1 MINTDAQQILVLGV
15 ILSMMTA
22 LFKNIAKPVLIFLA
36 ANIIFLLTG
45 VTNSTDMLS
54 GLANEQLISVLLL
67 LVISD
72 VLRKSGLLDVA
83 FKPLFPSHI
92 SYRSFLL
99 RKSAVVTFI
108 SGFVNN
114 TPLVAILMPYV
125 YEWCQKKQIS
135 PSRVMLPLSY
145 ATILGGTLTLVGTST
160 NLVVNGFVTEA
171 KFKPLQFFDFTLPG
185 LGVAFVG
192 VIYLVFLMPRFL
204 PDRKGLLENYQQSM
218 REYIVETFIANN
230 SPLVDKSIEQAGLRN
245 LKGLYLAEIIRGEE
259 LIPAVAP
266 NEKLEAGDVLIF
278 AGETGTIV
286 DLLQSNPGLSLPGSI
301 MKEGQEKANVV
312 ECIISAQSALIGQT
326 FRESNFRALF
336 DASVVAVSRNGE
348 RLRGKLGELRLEQG
362 DLLLLMTGHD
372 FDNRSNASN
381 DLFVIN
387 RLKDI
392 TNFSPVKSAILGVG
406 IVGLLVLSAMG
417 VFTLFKALLIILCLI
432 GILNFGRY
440 NELKNSLDL
449 DLFFV
454 LALSLGFAKAM
465 HNSGLDATIAAFIKE
480 SALQLNHPVALLA
493 IVYLATNILSMLVSN
508 KAGVA
513 IMFPVTVSLLQL
525 MQIAEPKPY
534 FLAIAFA
541 GSAEFMTPYGYQT
554 NLMVYGPGGYQFR
567 DYIRAGWVL
576 SISCMLVSVTI
587 LASIYGLWV

>member
-1 MINTDAQQILVLGV
+1 MLSLEIQQIIVLTV
-15 ILSMMTA
+15 IFGMMVA
-22 LFKNIAKPVLIFLA
+22 LFKDLARPVLIFLA
-36 ANIIFLLTG
+36 VNIIFLLTG
-45 VTNSTDMLS
+45 VTTSADMLA

-72 VLRKSGLLDVA
+72 VLRKSGLLDVV
-83 FKPLFPSHI
+83 FKSLFPQHI
-92 SYRSFLL
+92 SYRGFLL

-125 YEWCQKKQIS
+125 YEWCQKKNIS
-135 PSRVMLPLSY
+135 PSKVMLPLSY

-171 KFKPLQFFDFTLPG
+171 GFKPLKFFDFTPPG
-185 LGVAFVG
+185 LGVALIG
-192 VIYLVFLMPRFL
+192 VIYLVFFMPRFL

-218 REYIVETFIANN
+218 REYIVETFIADN
-230 SPLVDKSIEQAGLRN
+230 SPLINKTIEQAGLRN

-259 LIPAVAP
+259 LIPAVGP
-266 NEKLEAGDVLIF
+266 NEKILAGDVLIF
-278 AGETGTIV
+278 AGETSTIV
-286 DLLQSNPGLSLPGSI
+286 DLLRANPGLSLPGSI
-301 MKEGQEKANVV
+301 MQEGKEKANVV
-312 ECIISAQSALIGQT
+312 ECIISAQSSLIGRT
-326 FRESNFRALF
+326 FREANFRALF
-336 DASVVAVSRNGE
+336 DASVVAVNRNGE
-348 RLRGKLGELRLEQG
+348 RLRGKLGDLVLEQG

-372 FDNRSNASN
+372 FDDRSNASN

-392 TNFSPVKSAILGVG
+392 TNFSLLKSSLLGIG
-406 IVGLLVLSAMG
+406 IISSLVLSAIG
-417 VFTLFKALLIILCLI
+417 VLTLFKALLIILCLI
-432 GILNFGRY
+432 AILNFGRY

-454 LALSLGFAKAM
+454 LALSLGLAKAM
-465 HNSGLDATIAAFIKE
+465 HNSGLDATIAARIKE
-480 SALQLNHPVALLA
+480 SALQLQHPVAMLF

-513 IMFPVTVSLLQL
+513 IMFPVTVSLLKL
-525 MQIAEPKPY
+525 MQISEPTPY

-567 DYIRAGWVL
+567 DYIRSGWLL
-576 SISCMLVSVTI
+576 STMCLLVSVTI
-587 LASIYGLWV
+587 LATVYRLW